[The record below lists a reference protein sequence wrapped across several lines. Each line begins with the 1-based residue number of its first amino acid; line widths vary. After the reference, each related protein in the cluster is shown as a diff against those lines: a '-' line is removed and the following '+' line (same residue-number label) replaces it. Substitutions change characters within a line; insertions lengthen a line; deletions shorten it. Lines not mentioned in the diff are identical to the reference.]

1 MRRRVKRRLFLMS
14 MALATGASGHAY
26 AQGGKSIPGQGHDF
40 GGGYPAASLP
50 LADGDGLE
58 QGANS
63 GTLLH
68 QVKALLG
75 GLGYGTEAAKP
86 ATAPKDWRLQLLP
99 PETRSDLGGDFR
111 TDKAKRFGVALRMS
125 F

>member
-14 MALATGASGHAY
+14 MALATGASGHAF

-40 GGGYPAASLP
+40 GVDYPAASLP
-50 LADGDGLE
+50 LADGDGLG

-63 GTLLH
+63 STLLG
-68 QVKALLG
+68 QVKTLLG
-75 GLGYGTEAAKP
+75 ELGFGTETVKP
-86 ATAPKDWRLQLLP
+86 AAAPKDWRLQLLP
-99 PETRSDLGGDFR
+99 PETRSDLGCDFR